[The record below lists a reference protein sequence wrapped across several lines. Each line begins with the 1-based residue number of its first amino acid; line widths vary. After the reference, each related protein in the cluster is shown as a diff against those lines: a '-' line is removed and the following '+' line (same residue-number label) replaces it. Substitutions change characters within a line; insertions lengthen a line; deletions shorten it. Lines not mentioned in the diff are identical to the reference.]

1 MKNKKLLI
9 IAAILV
15 FLILFHYIVWPF
27 ILKGILFLISQPTK
41 VMGYSDQHREEIR
54 IALNITPPDHSA
66 FAEGIITPSRDPH
79 TLLVFRY
86 PIEDA
91 KHYSSIE
98 EFMQEKFDLNDQHY
112 IGRVNKKLP
121 PDVHYPCLTSFYA
134 LGYDFTSVVHYPYDG
149 LVWGDM
155 YYMTT
160 KTEIIVGISFGRP

>member
-27 ILKGILFLISQPTK
+27 ILKGILFLISQPIK

-66 FAEGIITPSRDPH
+66 FAEGIITPSRDPY

-98 EFMQEKFDLNDQHY
+98 EFMQETFDLNDKHR
-112 IGRVNKKLP
+112 IERINKEHP
-121 PDVHYPCLTSFYA
+121 PELYPCLINFYD
-134 LGYDFTSVVHYPYDG
+134 LGYNFTNVVHYPYDG